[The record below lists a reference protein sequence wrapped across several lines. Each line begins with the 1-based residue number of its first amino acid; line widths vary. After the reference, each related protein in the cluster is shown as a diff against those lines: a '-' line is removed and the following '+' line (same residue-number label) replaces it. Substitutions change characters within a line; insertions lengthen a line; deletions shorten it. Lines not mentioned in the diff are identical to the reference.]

1 MVLKKIMVFLLMYA
15 ILVVIHY
22 ILELIKAFRL
32 GTTMEKTWKDYI
44 ILGTSISYIL
54 TIIFTGFTIY

>member
-15 ILVVIHY
+15 ILVVLHY
-22 ILELIKAFRL
+22 ILEIVKAFRL
-32 GTTMEKTWKDYI
+32 GTTIKRTWKDYI

-54 TIIFTGFTIY
+54 TIIFTGFTMC